1 VTLVLE
7 IVLRAFLKK
16 FVLVVL
22 TLLSSFNKLNVFAKN
37 LLFLLMAN
45 VSLWNKGVLILFS
58 LTLIKQFVKAVLLG
72 AKAVG
77 ISKRK
82 YI

>member
-1 VTLVLE
+1 
-7 IVLRAFLKK
+7 
-16 FVLVVL
+16 
-22 TLLSSFNKLNVFAKN
+22 
-37 LLFLLMAN
+37 MAN

-77 ISKRK
+77 INKPATFAISLTI
-82 YI
+82 YST